1 MYEMH
6 NDCTTLDTC
15 NETTTTC
22 IFEEILLSSC
32 IECGAYIFVEVET
45 DDNYRETKW
54 EIIRIDN
61 NNNNMLVLS
70 SQSMFEENQLY
81 TKEKCLSPGKYE
93 YTIFDAG
100 GDGLSDGGYYKVFM
114 NDEVIISG
122 GQTFQNKESTT
133 FEISTN
139 IPSSTSK
146 PSGAPTIVARKK
158 KQKKNKKKGKKS
170 KKKDKLKQK
179 KKSKKKKKK
188 SKKKKKKAS
197 IADMPLEKKLA
208 HRFPRMH

>member
-1 MYEMH
+1 MG
-6 NDCTTLDTC
+6 D
-15 NETTTTC
+15 
-22 IFEEILLSSC
+22 
-32 IECGAYIFVEVET
+32 
-45 DDNYRETKW
+45 
-54 EIIRIDN
+54 
-61 NNNNMLVLS
+61 NNNMLVLS

-122 GQTFQNKESTT
+122 GQTFQNKESTA

-158 KQKKNKKKGKKS
+158 QQNKKKGKKS

-208 HRFPRMH
+208 HRFPRIH

>member
-1 MYEMH
+1 MG
-6 NDCTTLDTC
+6 D
-15 NETTTTC
+15 
-22 IFEEILLSSC
+22 
-32 IECGAYIFVEVET
+32 
-45 DDNYRETKW
+45 
-54 EIIRIDN
+54 
-61 NNNNMLVLS
+61 NNNMLVLS

-122 GQTFQNKESTT
+122 GQTFQNKESTA

-146 PSGAPTIVARKK
+146 PSGAPTIVAKKKKQK

-179 KKSKKKKKK
+179 RNPRKRRKNLRKKRRKQALQICHLKRNWHT
-188 SKKKKKKAS
+188 
-197 IADMPLEKKLA
+197 DFLE
-208 HRFPRMH
+208 